1 MVSLYDNIDQNIL
14 FKYNQLSSVYWRVT
28 WWILFGFVQKEHCP
42 SLIDGDDDIFIRE
55 SCQPRLI
62 VPFQYIYKENSHLVA
77 RPERYKSVLRVLKNY
92 THAHTKQVKS
102 WLIGQKVDLGVN

>member
-42 SLIDGDDDIFIRE
+42 SLIDGDDDIFNRE

-62 VPFQYIYKENSHLVA
+62 VPFQYIYKENNHLVA
-77 RPERYKSVLRVLKNY
+77 RPERTRSILRVLK
-92 THAHTKQVKS
+92 TILRLDRAEREE
-102 WLIGQKVDLGVN
+102 LL